1 MIEVLHPGMLSTVQ
15 DLGRHGYTQ
24 LGISPAGA
32 ADEMLLRMGNL
43 LLGNPE
49 NAAAIEFTGRG
60 GRYRF
65 LSDAWIVVSG
75 AFPVRLGANSI
86 PAMRA
91 LAVKAGETL
100 SVGEAVE
107 GLRGYLCVAGGMEV
121 PVLLGSRST
130 HLPSGLG
137 GFAGRALRAGD
148 LVPVGANDGR
158 GIPLDGQRPID
169 DLWVAVPPESPLR
182 LTPGPHLEYF
192 EPSALQELCHR
203 EWVVKPDSSRM
214 GVRLKSKR
222 IEAKPNR
229 ESAGFFGGTGKIL
242 SEGVP
247 LGALQTTPSG
257 ELILLGV
264 DAQTTG
270 GYPILGSL
278 ISVDLSRLGQ
288 LRPGDI
294 VRFDVVTLEV
304 AYRLLMERETRIYQW
319 KERL

>member
-65 LSDAWIVVSG
+65 LSDARIAVSG
-75 AFPVRLGANSI
+75 AFPVKLGARSI

-91 LAVKAGETL
+91 IAVKAGETL

-137 GFAGRALRAGD
+137 GFAGRALRVGD
-148 LVPVGANDGR
+148 RVPVGTNDRR
-158 GIPLDGQRPID
+158 GIPLDGQHPVD
-169 DLWVAVPPESPLR
+169 DLWVAVPPESLLR

-192 EPSALQELCHR
+192 QASALERLCHR

-214 GVRLKSKR
+214 GVRLRQKR
-222 IEAKPNR
+222 DDRGAASA
-229 ESAGFFGGTGKIL
+229 SAGLFGGTGKIS

-247 LGALQTTPSG
+247 LGALQATPAG

-270 GYPILGSL
+270 GYPILGCL
-278 ISVDLSRLGQ
+278 ISVDLPRLGQ

-294 VRFDVVTLEV
+294 VHFDVVSLEL